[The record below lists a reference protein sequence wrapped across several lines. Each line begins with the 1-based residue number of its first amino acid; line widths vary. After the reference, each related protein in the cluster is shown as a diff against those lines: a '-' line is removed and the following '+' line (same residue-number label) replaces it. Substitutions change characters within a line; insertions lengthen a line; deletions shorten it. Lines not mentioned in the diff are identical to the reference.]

1 MNTGHC
7 IFHRL
12 AVVFIGFFLVVGTAL
27 ADVPWQNAETIRA
40 ETARVTRLL
49 YRPVSTA
56 RDADLAAVLAT
67 IRSAWNDGLADA
79 YGPDASLVGSEIDA
93 LGDAIATNDGEAAAR
108 ARSLIWT
115 GLLKGAMD
123 HTLAALDAG
132 DATVAAEWLSIR
144 EYARASGETAT
155 GLAMD
160 GLKAGNLDAAEAR
173 RIAEAELLGIYAAEL
188 RLSLSR
194 AADDL
199 ANGRKVQLAGE
210 LGRAKG
216 LFLIL
221 ADNISARMG
230 PEVAK
235 DVAVRLDRLN
245 AGGDTS
251 ALAGVQA
258 ALASYAPVALS
269 PDERDRR
276 ARLLRRFLGTV
287 EVEYTKGMRDGEI
300 VIPMEYHESV
310 LFRDRAAM
318 IFGDLRPEMTETAP
332 EAAERMAVI
341 LKELAGAINQLAD
354 PQQVSA
360 LTNEALT
367 IIDKTYAD
375 AMATSGYEEAVE
387 ALPASLDELVLI
399 ARSGD
404 WAGAEL
410 KRLEAYSWYDPD
422 FEGRL
427 RPREPAMALR
437 LEARFWEGS
446 ANDPGLGALLA
457 AKAPITEIAAE
468 VETIKTELLAAR
480 AIIETP
486 LSPTGTVV
494 QSVTILLREGLEAVL
509 ILAALT
515 GAIAA
520 EGIASRRWRRPV
532 LAGVGMALLASFALW
547 YAAGHLF
554 AISTLQRELLE
565 GTTALLAA
573 AVLIYMTHT
582 IFSHRGGG
590 HMTRMRESLKGGVST
605 TGIFA
610 LAFFVVFREG
620 FETVLFYEAM
630 LADANASYVLIGLLI
645 GTVICAAVAWMIF
658 GMGARLPIKLFFRI
672 TGVLL
677 AVLSVVLVGTGIRG
691 LQTAA
696 VISATPVSWFPDV
709 DWLQIY
715 LGLYPVAEAL
725 IAQALVAA
733 FFIGGW
739 LLPYLVH
746 QRNPQ
751 KS

>member
-12 AVVFIGFFLVVGTAL
+12 AVAVIGFFLVAGTAL
-27 ADVPWQNAETIRA
+27 ADLPWQNAETIRA
-40 ETARVTRLL
+40 ETARITRKL
-49 YRPVSTA
+49 YRPVSAA
-56 RDADLAAVLAT
+56 RDAGLAADLAT

-79 YGPDASLVGSEIDA
+79 YGPDASLVRAEIDA

-123 HTLAALDAG
+123 HTVAALDAG
-132 DATVAAEWLSIR
+132 DARTAAEWLNIR

-160 GLKAGNLDAAEAR
+160 SLKAGNLDAAEAR

-188 RLSLSR
+188 RLALSR

-230 PEVAK
+230 PKVAN
-235 DVAVRLDRLN
+235 DVAAGLDRLN
-245 AGGDTS
+245 AGGDKA

-269 PDERDRR
+269 ADERDRR

-287 EVEYTKGMRDGEI
+287 EVEYSKGMRDGEI

-318 IFGDLRPEMTETAP
+318 IFGDLRPEMAGTAP
-332 EAAERMAVI
+332 EAAERMAAI
-341 LKELAGAINQLAD
+341 LKELASAINQLAD

-360 LTNEALT
+360 LSNEALT
-367 IIDKTYAD
+367 IIDKTFAD

-399 ARSGD
+399 AGSGD

-437 LEARFWEGS
+437 LEARFWEGTAS
-446 ANDPGLGALLA
+446 DPGLGALLA
-457 AKAPITEIAAE
+457 AKAPIADISAE

-494 QSVTILLREGLEAVL
+494 QSTTILLREGLEAVL

-590 HMTRMRESLKGGVST
+590 HMARMRESLKGGVSAS
-605 TGIFA
+605 GIFA

-620 FETVLFYEAM
+620 FETVLFYEAL

-709 DWLQIY
+709 DWLQLY

-739 LLPYLVH
+739 LLPYFMH
-746 QRNPQ
+746 ERKPQ